1 MREWLLSYVL
11 RHRNGLIC
19 RWRCVPHLSIENSEL
34 CATWLQGTWR
44 GTMFLQL
51 HLLSW
56 YTSALSPWETGM
68 APAQPLAVILGL
80 LRALSF
86 PIDHY

>member
-1 MREWLLSYVL
+1 MASSTGGSVSPT
-11 RHRNGLIC
+11 C
-19 RWRCVPHLSIENSEL
+19 PENSEL
-34 CATWLQGTWR
+34 CASWLQGTRR
-44 GTMFLQL
+44 GDMYLQP

-56 YTSALSPWETGM
+56 YISALSPWETGM
-68 APAQPLAVILGL
+68 ALAQPLAIILGL

>member
-11 RHRNGLIC
+11 RYRNDLIG
-19 RWRCVPHLSIENSEL
+19 RWWCVPHLSTENAEL

-44 GTMFLQL
+44 GNMFLQL

-56 YTSALSPWETGM
+56 HTSALSPWETDM
-68 APAQPLAVILGL
+68 ALAQLLAVILGL

>member
-1 MREWLLSYVL
+1 
-11 RHRNGLIC
+11 
-19 RWRCVPHLSIENSEL
+19 
-34 CATWLQGTWR
+34 
-44 GTMFLQL
+44 MFLHL
-51 HLLSW
+51 YLLSW

-68 APAQPLAVILGL
+68 ALAQLLAIILGL